1 MSDPL
6 WEAGDRVRREVL
18 GDEHVD
24 RQSAPSEFQRPFQE
38 YLTRAVWGS
47 VWTRDGLDRKT
58 RSCVTLAVLTAL
70 GRTGEIPLHVRAA
83 VRNGLTEQEIS
94 EVLLHTGA
102 YAGVPAARTAFEI
115 AERTLHPPEA
125 P

>member
-1 MSDPL
+1 MSDAL

-24 RQSAPSEFQRPFQE
+24 RQSAPSDFQRPFQD

-94 EVLLHTGA
+94 EVLLHTAA

-115 AERTLHPPEA
+115 AERTLRAADA